1 VKNWRKLTFFWLH
14 SILLT
19 ADGVGWLSI
28 DITPQEVRTTITTTC
43 NCTNSRPY
51 TGDELEHIWMGFP
64 SGSTVSSMFLCCFS
78 RKIKCRF
85 DCRKDDPDFWGW
97 RACAWL
103 NVNLSAW
110 LCVSNN
116 QSALNSAR
124 RPTNNAGSKR
134 GMSMSFVDASRDE
147 VPGPSA
153 SQVTE
158 VLERRA
164 VTLGGL

>member
-1 VKNWRKLTFFWLH
+1 VKNWRELTFFWLH

-28 DITPQEVRTTITTTC
+28 DITPQEVRTTTTTTC

-103 NVNLSAW
+103 NANLSAW

-124 RPTNNAGSKR
+124 RPTNGRRIMLVRNEGCRCRLWMPLAMRSQARQRPK
-134 GMSMSFVDASRDE
+134 SRRFWKGE
-147 VPGPSA
+147 
-153 SQVTE
+153 Q
-158 VLERRA
+158 
-164 VTLGGL
+164 